1 MQLEIPIETVEYT
14 AQIASEQGI
23 KVILNPAPARA
34 LSNKLLQNLYMIIP
48 NETEAEILSGV
59 KVTDW
64 ESDGRLADIIS
75 AKGVNINYFTCF
87 QRSIDQRKRYIP

>member
-1 MQLEIPIETVEYT
+1 M
-14 AQIASEQGI
+14 
-23 KVILNPAPARA
+23 ILNPAPARA

-64 ESDGRLADIIS
+64 ESARKAADIIS
-75 AKGVNINYFTCF
+75 AKGVDIVLIYFYQVDKAEKEKAIQTIKGKDTGN
-87 QRSIDQRKRYIP
+87 RI